1 MAIASPNIS
10 AVTVEATEF
19 PDLARQFS
27 VQGVP
32 RTVVNRGGA
41 FVGALPE
48 QQFVAAVLDLAGVNG
63 HAEAET
69 AAEADAPQELGSETE
84 PGADAGSESA
94 DARDTPPPVS
104 DDVEPE
110 EGGKSGDQSASDG
123 TSDSERGRR

>member
-19 PDLARQFS
+19 PELAREFG

-48 QQFVAAVLDLAGVNG
+48 QQFVAAVLELAGVDG
-63 HAEAET
+63 QPETETAVQSEDTDAAATALEPTVVT
-69 AAEADAPQELGSETE
+69 AAE
-84 PGADAGSESA
+84 SA
-94 DARDTPPPVS
+94 AKAQ
-104 DDVEPE
+104 VEI
-110 EGGKSGDQSASDG
+110 
-123 TSDSERGRR
+123 